1 LEVLVSFLNVWAF
14 WIAAAVVPALLVLYF
29 LKLRRRE
36 EWIASTLLWKR
47 AVQDLQVNAPFQRL
61 RKNLLLFLQ
70 LLVLAAGVFALAR
83 PMVRSSSAAEGR
95 LVIVIDRSGSMNTRE
110 GDQTRLDEAKEQAVR
125 LVKTLNRR
133 SRGWLSFL
141 QFSGAA
147 AKTQAMA
154 IAFSDR
160 AAVLSPFTP
169 NTGDLVDI
177 IENIEPTDGRTNIRE
192 AIDLAEAYMS
202 PPTRITPGM
211 ENVANGT
218 PVSAESAA
226 KVVLFSDGGLADV
239 NDAVLRQGSIDLI
252 RVGQTRDNVGI
263 TALRTQRNY
272 ERPEI
277 LDVFL
282 QVRNF
287 SDRQQSTAVAL
298 KIDGVLADS
307 RVRNITLAPA
317 EERGEGQGEGGKGD
331 AQGPGQGE
339 SAAGGQGAAAPA
351 AQGAGVSAGDV
362 QDLRFELVLE
372 RSAVLEAR
380 LSRDDALPLDNAAYA
395 VVPPARKLRVLVV
408 TSNNFFLDSVLSGL
422 PLQERRFVTPGQY
435 ESGLKSEFSRDGQ
448 SAYDVVIFDKCSVKD
463 LPFGNYMFIGA
474 VPAVEGIE
482 VGERVDELHPLVWWD
497 EGHPVLR
504 HVALDFVYVGK
515 DAVLKMPPEA
525 ETLIEGPRGPVLA
538 RYARDGRNYLVLSF
552 AVENS
557 TWWQKPSFPVFAYN
571 AIRYLGGA
579 DAGEQANVQ
588 PGDTLRISLP
598 EGVSEA
604 QLTRPGGERLAVRPD
619 VSGTVYYGGT
629 QQVGIYR
636 VAYQRDGKDRSD
648 AYAVNLE
655 DPWESDIRP
664 RGAAELGSPQIKAG
678 QAISASTPE
687 IWRWF
692 IGAALL
698 VLMVEWYIYNRR
710 VMV

>member
-1 LEVLVSFLNVWAF
+1 VSFLNAWAF
-14 WIAAAVVPALLVLYF
+14 WLAAAVVPALLILYF

-70 LLVLAAGVFALAR
+70 LLVLGAAIFALAR

-95 LVIVIDRSGSMNTRE
+95 LVIVIDRSGSMNARE
-110 GDQTRLDEAKEQAVR
+110 GDHTRFEDAKEQAVR

-133 SRGWLSFL
+133 SQSWLSFL
-141 QFSGAA
+141 QFGGAA
-147 AKTQAMA
+147 AKTQAMV

-160 AAVLSPFTP
+160 ATVISPFTP
-169 NTGDLVDI
+169 NTSDLVDI
-177 IENIEPTDGRTNIRE
+177 IQAIEPTDGRTNVRE
-192 AIDLAEAYMS
+192 ALDLAEAYMA

-211 ENVANGT
+211 ENVASGT
-218 PVSAESAA
+218 PLSAEAAA
-226 KVVLFSDGGLADV
+226 KVVLISDGGLADV
-239 NDAVLRQGSIDLI
+239 NEAVLRQGEIEMI
-252 RVGQTRDNVGI
+252 RVGQTRDNIGI

-282 QVRNF
+282 QVQNF
-287 SDRQQSTAVAL
+287 SDQPQTTAVAL

-307 RVRNITLAPA
+307 RVRNITLGPAAGEHPA
-317 EERGEGQGEGGKGD
+317 ERGK
-331 AQGPGQGE
+331 GE
-339 SAAGGQGAAAPA
+339 SASGSQGGALAGKGELGAGEAEVPRRDAGAA
-351 AQGAGVSAGDV
+351 SAGDV
-362 QDLRFELVLE
+362 QDLSFELALD
-372 RSAVLEAR
+372 RAAVLEAR
-380 LSRDDALPLDNAAYA
+380 LAREDALPADNVAYA
-395 VVPPARKLRVLVV
+395 VIPPPRKLRVLVV
-408 TSNNFFLDSVLSGL
+408 TANNFFLDSVLSGL
-422 PLQERRFVTPGQY
+422 PLQERRFVTPAQF

-448 SAYDVVIFDKCSVKD
+448 SVYDVVIFDKCSVKD
-463 LPFGNYMFIGA
+463 LPVGNYLFLGA
-474 VPAVEGIE
+474 VPQAAGIE
-482 VGERVDELHPLVWWD
+482 ATEKLDELHSLVWWD

-515 DAVLKMPPEA
+515 DTVLKMPAEA

-538 RYARDGRNYLVLSF
+538 RYAREGRHYLVLSF
-552 AVENS
+552 AIENS

-579 DAGEQANVQ
+579 DAGEQARVQ
-588 PGDTLRISLP
+588 PGDTLRIALP

-604 QLTRPGGERLAVRPD
+604 QLTRPDGQRVPIQPD
-619 VSGTVYYGGT
+619 VGGTAYYGGT

-636 VAYQRDGKDRSD
+636 ATYKRDGQDRTDS
-648 AYAVNLE
+648 YAVNLE
-655 DPWESDIRP
+655 DAWESDIRP
-664 RGAAELGSPQIKAG
+664 RGAEDLGSPQIKAG
-678 QAISASTPE
+678 QAISTSTPE

-698 VLMVEWYIYNRR
+698 ILMLEWYIYNRR
-710 VMV
+710 VMI